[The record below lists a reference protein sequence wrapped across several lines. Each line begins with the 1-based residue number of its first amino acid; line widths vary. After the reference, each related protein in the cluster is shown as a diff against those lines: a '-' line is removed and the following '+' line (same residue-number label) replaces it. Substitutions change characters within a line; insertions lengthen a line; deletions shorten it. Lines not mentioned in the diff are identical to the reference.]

1 MQNHKFY
8 YLLRQSYV
16 WVILACIY
24 LPLLIVIIISFNN
37 STIRGNINLVFG
49 VPTNGIG
56 SSAYDHL
63 LSDGQFV
70 EGLVNSLIIA
80 IIATPISV
88 IIAVAAVFA
97 IWNNKQIYKKTTLAL
112 SSASISTPE
121 IISGLSLIILFT
133 LTWLSFNQSL
143 GLFTIIV
150 SHISFC
156 TPYALVAIYPRMQK
170 MNVNLILASED
181 LGYSKLKT
189 FFKITIPYLM
199 PAILSGAAIAFA
211 MSFDDFIIT
220 NLVRGSTQTIA
231 TELYTMRKGVK
242 AWAVAF
248 GSIVI
253 FITIIITIIF
263 AINKF
268 FNEKFKHRANVIR
281 KTEKVMRL
289 NIRSLKKNIKTTKNL
304 KAIIDEQN

>member
-1 MQNHKFY
+1 MKNNKIRFWIK
-8 YLLRQSYV
+8 QSYI
-16 WVILACIY
+16 WLILAFIY
-24 LPLLIVIIISFNN
+24 LPLLIVIILSFNN

-49 VPTNGIG
+49 VPTSGIG
-56 SSAYDHL
+56 SSAYDRL
-63 LSDGQFV
+63 LSDNQFID
-70 EGLVNSLIIA
+70 GLVNSLIVA
-80 IIATPISV
+80 IVATPISV
-88 IIAVAAVFA
+88 IIAIAAVFA
-97 IWNNKQIYKKTTLAL
+97 IWNNKQIYKKTTLTL

-143 GLFTIIV
+143 GLFTIII

-156 TPYALVAIYPRMQK
+156 TPYALIAIYPRMQK
-170 MNVNLILASED
+170 MNINLILASND
-181 LGYSKLKT
+181 LGYNKIQT

-220 NLVRGSTQTIA
+220 NLVRGSTQTIS
-231 TELYTMRKGVK
+231 TQLYTMRKGVK

-248 GSIVI
+248 GAIII
-253 FITIIITIIF
+253 FITIFITLVF

-268 FNEKFKHRANVIR
+268 LLEKTKHR
-281 KTEKVMRL
+281 EKIIKRTQKLTKL
-289 NIRSLKKNIKTTKNL
+289 NLRSFKKSIKTL
-304 KAIIDEQN
+304 KVT